1 MLTVDPV
8 SKELPVAREAPLPL
22 KAVKESSDVQKIE
35 ETKPAVPEELF
46 IPGTVYYLKRN
57 LGSQNDVGKEVYTL
71 LKRQPGEHFQRI
83 ILSGNFIT
91 DHKCDSHTYA
101 LRDVLK
107 GLPWYGEEG
116 IFR

>member
-1 MLTVDPV
+1 MATETSLSPKAA
-8 SKELPVAREAPLPL
+8 KENSVVMKVEGP
-22 KAVKESSDVQKIE
+22 
-35 ETKPAVPEELF
+35 KPAVLEELF

-57 LGSQNDVGKEVYTL
+57 WGSQSDSGEDFFTL

-83 ILSGNFIT
+83 ILSGNLIT
-91 DHKCDSHTYA
+91 DHKCDSHYYA

-107 GLPWYGEEG
+107 GLPWCGEEG

>member
-1 MLTVDPV
+1 MPV
-8 SKELPVAREAPLPL
+8 TREAPIPPE
-22 KAVKESSDVQKIE
+22 AAKENSIVRKIE
-35 ETKPAVPEELF
+35 GPKPAVSDELF

-57 LGSQNDVGKEVYTL
+57 LGSQNDIGKEFFTL

-91 DHKCDSHTYA
+91 DHRCDSHNYA

-107 GLPWYGEEG
+107 GLPWCGEEG